1 MPIYEYQ
8 AAGPERCC
16 DYCREAFDVVQ
27 RLADAPLAACPKCGA
42 PVGKLISAPAAIQS
56 RGSLD
61 SRAKDAGFHKLKRVD
76 KGVYE
81 KKY

>member
-8 AAGPERCC
+8 AASPERCC
-16 DYCREAFDVVQ
+16 DHCRDRFELIQ
-27 RLADAPLAACPKCGA
+27 RLADAPLATCPQCGA
-42 PVGKLISAPAAIQS
+42 PVRKLISAPAS
-56 RGSLD
+56 VKSHGD
-61 SRAKDAGFHKLKRVD
+61 FDGRAKAAGFHKLKRVD